1 MKEEQRI
8 QELKEQNARLL
19 KEQISAI
26 ELETKEATQKIQ
38 RSKTIS
44 RRKKARLSDAEMGDM
59 DLA

>member
-8 QELKEQNARLL
+8 KELKEQNARLL

>member
-8 QELKEQNARLL
+8 QELKEQNAKLL

-44 RRKKARLSDAEMGDM
+44 RRNKARLSDAEMGDM